1 MDMNHNMRWLSTI
14 VCLLLLA
21 AVLIPAARGSAQDP
35 GAATAGE
42 SVRDML
48 DQVLA
53 IQTDP
58 RLQDRQHR
66 DERRRAIKAVIA
78 RNFHFDG
85 MARQALGKYGE
96 GLDASQRASFLA
108 LFQDLFQDSYTKL
121 VLDFLKRERIL
132 YDREEVAP
140 DRSLIKTRI
149 VRMSEEIPVEYSL
162 APVDGKWLVQDVKI
176 DGISITE
183 NYRRSF
189 ARVIQRDSFRVLL
202 DKMRL
207 QRQAME
213 K

>member
-1 MDMNHNMRWLSTI
+1 M
-14 VCLLLLA
+14 
-21 AVLIPAARGSAQDP
+21 
-35 GAATAGE
+35 
-42 SVRDML
+42 
-48 DQVLA
+48 
-53 IQTDP
+53 
-58 RLQDRQHR
+58 
-66 DERRRAIKAVIA
+66 
-78 RNFHFDG
+78 
-85 MARQALGKYGE
+85 
-96 GLDASQRASFLA
+96 
-108 LFQDLFQDSYTKL
+108 
-121 VLDFLKRERIL
+121 
-132 YDREEVAP
+132 AP